1 MDAISSA
8 LSGLQAASARRQAG
22 GNNVANLL
30 TDGYQAT
37 RVDLADQPSGGVR
50 VAKVSKDET
59 PGNPAGGSNV
69 DLAREF
75 TNAFVDGLL
84 YNANLKVVQTED
96 ERLKSTLD
104 LKA

>member
-1 MDAISSA
+1 MVDAISSA
-8 LSGLQAASARRQAG
+8 LSGLQVASNRRQAG

-37 RVDLADQPSGGVR
+37 RVDLANQPAGGVQ
-50 VAKVSKDET
+50 VARVSKDES
-59 PGNPAGGSNV
+59 PGYPGGSNV
-69 DLAREF
+69 DLAKEF
-75 TNAFVDGLL
+75 TNSAVDGLL
-84 YNANLKVVQTED
+84 YNANLRVIQTED

>member
-8 LSGLQAASARRQAG
+8 LSGLQAASTRRQAG

-30 TDGYQAT
+30 SDGYQAT

-50 VAKVSKDET
+50 VEKVSKDESPGT
-59 PGNPAGGSNV
+59 PGGSNV
-69 DLAREF
+69 DPAREF
-75 TNAFVDGLL
+75 TNSFVDGLL
-84 YNANLKVVQTED
+84 YNASLKVVQTED

>member
-22 GNNVANLL
+22 GSNVANLL
-30 TDGYQAT
+30 SDGYQAT
-37 RVDLADQPSGGVR
+37 RVDLADQSSGGVR
-50 VAKVSKDET
+50 VAKVAKDES
-59 PGNPAGGSNV
+59 PGNPGGSNV

-75 TNAFVDGLL
+75 TNSFVDGLL

-104 LKA
+104 LKV

>member
-8 LSGLQAASARRQAG
+8 LSGLQAASSRRQAT

-30 TDGYQAT
+30 SDGYQAT
-37 RVDLADQPSGGVR
+37 RVDLADQPQGGVR
-50 VAKVSKDET
+50 VSQVTKDQT
-59 PGNPAGGSNV
+59 PGNPGGSNV

-75 TNAFVDGLL
+75 TQSFVDGLL
-84 YNANLKVVQTED
+84 YNANLKVVQSED

>member
-8 LSGLQAASARRQAG
+8 LSGLQAASVRRQAG

-30 TDGYQAT
+30 SAGYQAT

-50 VAKVSKDET
+50 VSQVSKDQT
-59 PGNPAGGSNV
+59 PTNPEGSNV

-75 TNAFVDGLL
+75 TNSFADGLL
-84 YNANLKVVQTED
+84 YNANLKVIQSED

>member
-1 MDAISSA
+1 MDAFAIA
-8 LSGLQAASARRQAG
+8 LSGLNAASSRRQAG

-30 TDGYQAT
+30 SDGYQAT
-37 RVDLADQPSGGVR
+37 RVDLADQASGGVR
-50 VAKVSKDET
+50 VSQVSKDQN
-59 PGNPAGGSNV
+59 PGVPGGSNV

-75 TNAFVDGLL
+75 TQSFVDGLL
-84 YNANLKVVQTED
+84 YTANLRMVQSED

>member
-8 LSGLQAASARRQAG
+8 LSGLQAASNRLHAG

-30 TDGYQAT
+30 SEGYQAT
-37 RVDLADQPSGGVR
+37 RVDLGDQASGGVR
-50 VAKVSKDET
+50 VSQVTKDQT
-59 PGNPAGGSNV
+59 PGNPGGSNV

-75 TNAFVDGLL
+75 TQSFLDGLL

-104 LKA
+104 LRV